1 LCEAKRDSGVV
12 SAEPAK
18 SKPIP
23 IIGGT
28 GALGWGLAMRW
39 ARAGQPVV
47 IGSRDASRAAEAA
60 DRVRAVAPDAEV
72 EGLENADA
80 AARGP
85 VVFLTVPFRAQSENL
100 TNLQRALEPG
110 QLLVDCT
117 VPLAA
122 AVSGKATRSLGVWQ
136 GSAAQQ
142 AQEMAP
148 EGVTVIAALHT
159 VSAPVLGDPDAELGE
174 DVLVCGDRKAD
185 KARVAGLVEAIPGL
199 RAVNAGA
206 LEMARIVEQLT
217 PLLISVNT
225 RYKTHA
231 GIRLTGLPEGDHWA

>member
-1 LCEAKRDSGVV
+1 MGGEA
-12 SAEPAK
+12 
-18 SKPIP
+18 IP

-28 GALGWGLAMRW
+28 GALGYGLALRW
-39 ARAGQPVV
+39 ARAGRAVV
-47 IGSRDASRAAEAA
+47 IGSRSTERAAEAA
-60 DRVRAVAPDAEV
+60 RKLSELAPDAEI
-72 EGLENADA
+72 EGLRNDLA
-80 AARGP
+80 AKQGP

-100 TNLQRALEPG
+100 NNLREPLEPG

-122 AVSGKATRSLGVWQ
+122 AVGGKATRSLGVWQ

-142 AQEMAP
+142 AQEMVP
-148 EGVTVIAALHT
+148 EGVAVVAALHT
-159 VSAPVLGDPDAELGE
+159 VSAPTLADSGAELAE
-174 DVLVCGDRKAD
+174 DVLLCGDRKAD
-185 KARVAGLVEAIPGL
+185 KARVAALIEEIEGL

-217 PLLISVNT
+217 PLLISINA

-231 GIRLTGLPEGDHWA
+231 GIRIGGLPEADHWA

>member
-1 LCEAKRDSGVV
+1 MS
-12 SAEPAK
+12 EPV
-18 SKPIP
+18 P

-47 IGSRDASRAAEAA
+47 IGSRSPDRAAAAAARILEAA
-60 DRVRAVAPDAEV
+60 PGAEV
-72 EGLENADA
+72 EGSVNAE
-80 AARGP
+80 AARSGP
-85 VVFLTVPFRAQSENL
+85 VVFLTVPFRNQSENL
-100 TNLQRALEPG
+100 TNLREVLEPG
-110 QLLVDCT
+110 QILVDCT

-159 VSAPVLGDPDAELGE
+159 VSAPALGDPRAELGE

-185 KARVAGLVEAIPGL
+185 KARVARLIERIEGL

-231 GIRLTGLPEGDHWA
+231 GLRLTGLPEGDHWQ

>member
-1 LCEAKRDSGVV
+1 V
-12 SAEPAK
+12 SE
-18 SKPIP
+18 PIP
-23 IIGGT
+23 IVGGT

-39 ARAGQPVV
+39 ARAGQPIV
-47 IGSRDASRAAEAA
+47 IGSRSAERAAEAA
-60 DRVRAVAPDAEV
+60 ARVREAVPGAEV
-72 EGLENADA
+72 EGVENAEA
-80 AARGP
+80 VARGP
-85 VVFLTVPFRAQSENL
+85 VVFLTVPFRNQSENL
-100 TNLQRALEPG
+100 TNLREALKPG

-142 AQEMAP
+142 AQEMVP

-159 VSAPVLGDPDAELGE
+159 VSAPSLGDVEAELGE
-174 DVLVCGDRKAD
+174 DVLICGDRKAD
-185 KARVAGLVEAIPGL
+185 KQRVARLIDRIDGL

-217 PLLISVNT
+217 PMLISVNT

-231 GIRLTGLPEGDHWA
+231 GIRLTGLPDSDHWA

>member
-1 LCEAKRDSGVV
+1 MAD
-12 SAEPAK
+12 
-18 SKPIP
+18 PIP

-28 GALGWGLAMRW
+28 GALGAGLALRW
-39 ARAGQPVV
+39 ARAGIPVV
-47 IGSRDASRAAEAA
+47 IGSRSPERAAEAA
-60 DRVRAVAPDAEV
+60 ARIREAVPGAEA
-72 EGLENADA
+72 EGLVNEEA
-80 AARGP
+80 AKRAP

-100 TNLQRALEPG
+100 NNLRTALEPG

-122 AVSGKATRSLGVWQ
+122 AVSGRATRSLGVWQ

-142 AQEMAP
+142 AQEMVP
-148 EGVTVIAALHT
+148 DGVTVVAALHT
-159 VSAPVLGDPDAELGE
+159 VSAPVLGDVGHALDE
-174 DVLVCGDRKAD
+174 DVLVCGDRKDD
-185 KARVAGLVEAIPGL
+185 KARVARLIERIEGL

-206 LEMARIVEQLT
+206 LEMARIVEQVT

-231 GIRLTGLPEGDHWA
+231 GLRVTNLPEADHWA

>member
-1 LCEAKRDSGVV
+1 VAKGEA
-12 SAEPAK
+12 
-18 SKPIP
+18 IP

-28 GALGWGLAMRW
+28 GALGYGLALRW
-39 ARAGQPVV
+39 ARAGRAVV
-47 IGSRDASRAAEAA
+47 IGSRSADRAAEAA
-60 DRVRAVAPDAEV
+60 RKLSELAPDAEI
-72 EGLENADA
+72 EGLPNEQA
-80 AARGP
+80 AKQGT

-100 TNLQRALEPG
+100 TNLREVLSPG

-142 AQEMAP
+142 AQEMVP
-148 EGVTVIAALHT
+148 DGVNVVAALHT
-159 VSAPVLGDPDAELGE
+159 VSAPSLADGGADLDE
-174 DVLVCGDRKAD
+174 DVLLCGDRKAD
-185 KARVAGLVEAIPGL
+185 KAKVARLVEEIPGL
-199 RAVNAGA
+199 RAVNAGP

-217 PLLISVNT
+217 PMLISINA

-231 GIRLTGLPEGDHWA
+231 GIRINGLPHGDHWA

>member
-1 LCEAKRDSGVV
+1 M
-12 SAEPAK
+12 AEPV
-18 SKPIP
+18 P

-39 ARAGQPVV
+39 AKAGQPVV
-47 IGSRDASRAAEAA
+47 IGSRSAERAAEAA
-60 DRVRAVAPDAEV
+60 ERVRAVAPGAQI
-72 EGLENADA
+72 EGLENGEA
-80 AARGP
+80 AQRGP
-85 VVFLTVPFRAQSENL
+85 IVCLTVPFRAQSENL
-100 TNLQRALEPG
+100 TNLREALQPG

-142 AQEMAP
+142 AQEMVP
-148 EGVTVIAALHT
+148 EGVEVIAALHT
-159 VSAPVLGDPDAELGE
+159 VSAPTLGDPDAELDE
-174 DVLVCGDRKAD
+174 DVLVCGDSRAEKA
-185 KARVAGLVEAIPGL
+185 KVARLIEAIPGL
-199 RAVNAGA
+199 RAVNAGT

-217 PLLISVNT
+217 PLLISVNS

-231 GIRLTGLPEGDHWA
+231 GIRLTGLPEADHWA